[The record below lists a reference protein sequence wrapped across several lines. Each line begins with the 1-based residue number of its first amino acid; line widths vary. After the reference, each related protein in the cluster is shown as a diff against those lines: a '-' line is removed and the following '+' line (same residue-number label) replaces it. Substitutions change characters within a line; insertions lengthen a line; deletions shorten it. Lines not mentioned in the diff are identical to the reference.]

1 MRRYVIASNKPT
13 PTVIYF
19 YFFLMS
25 ELMYY
30 RKVLRSNDKALFNTD
45 GDVFFCFF
53 CRWRKGKMLLLASLS
68 CWIIFTLPLGFIQ
81 PPATRCIVKKNA
93 STYMLETPM
102 APKVYKRDVSSV
114 TDFVKYDQEINDF
127 EVPDLSTPVIR
138 RTRRGVRPRF
148 TAGRSPLDVKFA
160 SNYNEKQHYNLV
172 MPIYSHIVYTIEVSR
187 RAER

>member
-1 MRRYVIASNKPT
+1 MKSLVWKAIRLIINIYDTIQYFNGNQGLIYDLVI
-13 PTVIYF
+13 
-19 YFFLMS
+19 FF
-25 ELMYY
+25 
-30 RKVLRSNDKALFNTD
+30 V
-45 GDVFFCFF
+45 
-53 CRWRKGKMLLLASLS
+53 RWRKGKMLLLASLS

-114 TDFVKYDQEINDF
+114 TDFIKYDQDINDF

-138 RTRRGVRPRF
+138 RTRGVRPRF

-172 MPIYSHIVYTIEVSR
+172 MPIYSHIVYTIEVSTSQAKR
-187 RAER
+187 

>member
-1 MRRYVIASNKPT
+1 MLSVPT
-13 PTVIYF
+13 RWQIPNRVLVYLTNTG
-19 YFFLMS
+19 FF
-25 ELMYY
+25 
-30 RKVLRSNDKALFNTD
+30 
-45 GDVFFCFF
+45 FF
-53 CRWRKGKMLLLASLS
+53 RWRKGKLLLLASLS

-102 APKVYKRDVSSV
+102 APRVYKRDVSSV
-114 TDFVKYDQEINDF
+114 TDFVKYDQDLNDF

-138 RTRRGVRPRF
+138 RTRGLRPKI

-187 RAER
+187 RRGMKSKENLFRTCEQNYVAEP

>member
-1 MRRYVIASNKPT
+1 MLYVCLPIDPKPCIAA
-13 PTVIYF
+13 VCLIR
-19 YFFLMS
+19 FF
-25 ELMYY
+25 
-30 RKVLRSNDKALFNTD
+30 F
-45 GDVFFCFF
+45 VFFF
-53 CRWRKGKMLLLASLS
+53 RWRKGKLLLLASLS

-102 APKVYKRDVSSV
+102 APRVYKRDVSSV
-114 TDFVKYDQEINDF
+114 TDFVKYDQDLNDF

-138 RTRRGVRPRF
+138 RTRGLRPRI

-187 RAER
+187 RMVQEKTYSGHANKIK